1 MLGGPALIAWNG
13 SVESARAVAASL
25 PLLKLATSVVV
36 LTQAEGGPASADAP
50 AMADY
55 LAWHG
60 IKATAVTCEARQT
73 GVGAQLLGEVEQR
86 KASLLVMGAYTH
98 SRVRQMV
105 FGGVTKH
112 VLANARVPT
121 LMAH

>member
-1 MLGGPALIAWNG
+1 M
-13 SVESARAVAASL
+13 
-25 PLLKLATSVVV
+25 V
-36 LTQAEGGPASADAP
+36 LRQAEGGPASADAP

-60 IKATAVTCEARQT
+60 IKASAVTARRAQT
-73 GVGAQLLGEVEQR
+73 GVGAQLLSEATAQGD
-86 KASLLVMGAYTH
+86 LLVMGAYTH

-105 FGGVTKH
+105 FGGVTEH
-112 VLANARVPT
+112 VLANARIPT